1 MVTSLYAACVIA
13 QTVFFPDVLD
23 GGVSL
28 LTPVSW
34 LMEPLT
40 ATGTKLFITK
50 LSALLVEGAVIQIGE
65 EKMLITSVDST
76 PTSTGISTV
85 LNVQRGHRFTKNSAY
100 ATVTGGAECSCDLAT
115 GNATGGTSC
124 SCTTINW
131 VRVGATRPKPDVG
144 VEVGQTGDPSAGCR
158 LGAPAGEGCNPL
170 KYTYSNNLRTHQS
183 VNIIEAVT
191 PSIMSV
197 SGNATFSAR
206 YAMSWLNFFGAG
218 KINLPSDCAACGYHI
233 GYQASSCTFN
243 CICPYSSMVSGSEFL
258 NLQQGSK
265 VSIASPGDPLAYPVD
280 YRTYLEEALPDSEG
294 SSNIVVHS
302 TASLVG
308 KYIRIDDEV
317 LFVKSQVKGLGV
329 KNVGTFKAS
338 TASCTCS
345 LTGVASSGCSCS
357 GAVLSGCTSGGTLV
371 ATGGGG
377 FGFAATFT
385 VSGGRINSIVVSSPG
400 SYSSAPKIVVGSG
413 GDGCVNLHNYTFY
426 PTMSGNVLGV
436 IRASLGTSKVAHAAY
451 SKVNTVLWPSQKN
464 SPTGWYTPG
473 KRYEFRIAAFNS
485 AGLSEF
491 LYYDIKLREVFPRK
505 LTAKGSVLVEI
516 ILVGAGTSESN
527 YTVYI
532 GHTNEK
538 QEIDYSR
545 SKVCTGLRVL
555 DNAGTKITCRSPAWV
570 GKQHDLIVHYKS
582 GIFEHFAVGRSWMT
596 YEPPTIVGVTP
607 AQVDAG
613 ETVNVT
619 ITGTNFGFNASDVS
633 GHLEGAS
640 VLPCTPL
647 TLIGDA
653 QAICTLVPKVVCNV
667 FGHLAIYPRCCLDI
681 ICDCVC
687 VCVCD

>member
-1 MVTSLYAACVIA
+1 MQEDFAGFNLHWAIEDAEGKHIVVE
-13 QTVFFPDVLD
+13 VV
-23 GGVSL
+23 GGVANIYDNTAGVMTNDPPL
-28 LTPVSW
+28 PWQLTNLNQYVNLSPNSPTQNNPISV
-34 LMEPLT
+34 E
-40 ATGTKLFITK
+40 TG
-50 LSALLVEGAVIQIGE
+50 
-65 EKMLITSVDST
+65 
-76 PTSTGISTV
+76 
-85 LNVQRGHRFTKNSAY
+85 
-100 ATVTGGAECSCDLAT
+100 
-115 GNATGGTSC
+115 
-124 SCTTINW
+124 
-131 VRVGATRPKPDVG
+131 
-144 VEVGQTGDPSAGCR
+144 
-158 LGAPAGEGCNPL
+158 
-170 KYTYSNNLRTHQS
+170 
-183 VNIIEAVT
+183 
-191 PSIMSV
+191 
-197 SGNATFSAR
+197 
-206 YAMSWLNFFGAG
+206 
-218 KINLPSDCAACGYHI
+218 
-233 GYQASSCTFN
+233 
-243 CICPYSSMVSGSEFL
+243 
-258 NLQQGSK
+258 
-265 VSIASPGDPLAYPVD
+265 
-280 YRTYLEEALPDSEG
+280 
-294 SSNIVVHS
+294 
-302 TASLVG
+302 
-308 KYIRIDDEV
+308 
-317 LFVKSQVKGLGV
+317 VKS
-329 KNVGTFKAS
+329 VGTFKAS

-377 FGFAATFT
+377 SGFAATFT

-516 ILVGAGTSESN
+516 ILVGAGTSASN

-653 QAICTLVPKVVCNV
+653 QAICTLVPTVVCNV